1 MLLLLLGSLLPAAE
15 ASGKNCLH
23 CWPELPALI
32 DYDLQVLWGTPGPPS
47 ELSQSLHSLFLEP
60 QVFRE
65 PWYLGQDHLEE
76 EAAKL
81 FNHIDLAIKT
91 FRDDK
96 PLLLEEVRVQKQL
109 FLDRLNEISEE
120 LKEKACNNSCDPRS
134 TLEVINCANCRAH
147 FLTCKEPTLCPAG
160 TQRSAVWAVS
170 LGTALPLAVLAGDI
184 TFSGA
189 RRRRRRRQKSEEDA
203 TLSPGW
209 YVLTLESTGCTCRP
223 VFAHAMGPCPSP
235 SASTVI
241 LLGPTAQILKYGFWF
256 LRPAGAPPSELE
268 AG

>member
-32 DYDLQVLWGTPGPPS
+32 DYDLQILWGIPGPPS

-65 PWYLGQDHLEE
+65 PWYLGQDHLEK

-120 LKEKACNNSCDPRS
+120 LKEKDPRS

-160 TQRSAVWAVS
+160 TQRSVVWAVS
-170 LGTALPLAVLAGDI
+170 LSIALPLAVIAGGRYYIFWRKKKEDEK
-184 TFSGA
+184 A
-189 RRRRRRRQKSEEDA
+189 EEQG
-203 TLSPGW
+203 PG
-209 YVLTLESTGCTCRP
+209 RP
-223 VFAHAMGPCPSP
+223 LVSDN
-235 SASTVI
+235 
-241 LLGPTAQILKYGFWF
+241 
-256 LRPAGAPPSELE
+256 
-268 AG
+268 

>member
-32 DYDLQVLWGTPGPPS
+32 DYDLQILWGIPGPPS
-47 ELSQSLHSLFLEP
+47 ELSQS
-60 QVFRE
+60 
-65 PWYLGQDHLEE
+65 QDHLEK

-120 LKEKACNNSCDPRS
+120 LKEKAPQ
-134 TLEVINCANCRAH
+134 
-147 FLTCKEPTLCPAG
+147 FLSHLN
-160 TQRSAVWAVS
+160 
-170 LGTALPLAVLAGDI
+170 
-184 TFSGA
+184 
-189 RRRRRRRQKSEEDA
+189 
-203 TLSPGW
+203 
-209 YVLTLESTGCTCRP
+209 
-223 VFAHAMGPCPSP
+223 
-235 SASTVI
+235 
-241 LLGPTAQILKYGFWF
+241 LLGSLQQLLW
-256 LRPAGAPPSELE
+256 
-268 AG
+268 

>member
-47 ELSQSLHSLFLEP
+47 ELSQS
-60 QVFRE
+60 
-65 PWYLGQDHLEE
+65 QDHLEE

-120 LKEKACNNSCDPRS
+120 LKEKDPLS

-189 RRRRRRRQKSEEDA
+189 RRRRRRRQKS
-203 TLSPGW
+203 
-209 YVLTLESTGCTCRP
+209 
-223 VFAHAMGPCPSP
+223 
-235 SASTVI
+235 
-241 LLGPTAQILKYGFWF
+241 LLDKRVQGVEGQDQ
-256 LRPAGAPPSELE
+256 E
-268 AG
+268 AGDSATQLGDTEGNNRQQDDDGRGDSSRLP